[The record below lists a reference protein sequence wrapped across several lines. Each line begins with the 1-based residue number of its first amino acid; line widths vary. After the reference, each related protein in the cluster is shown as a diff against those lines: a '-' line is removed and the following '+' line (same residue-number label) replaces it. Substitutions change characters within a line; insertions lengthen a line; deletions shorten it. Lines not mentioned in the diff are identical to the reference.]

1 MGQAQLEQSRREEA
15 CREQAID
22 QRKAA
27 SEASQEGF
35 HEIVKAQLKAAADD
49 TVDSPMLPTSSP
61 PDSDEYDIICK
72 NPLGGRG
79 APQAQDAHSSI
90 TGPTSM
96 RSAETLRQREGTV

>member
-35 HEIVKAQLKAAADD
+35 HEIVKAAADD
-49 TVDSPMLPTSSP
+49 A
-61 PDSDEYDIICK
+61 PDVVASRQRRVLQE
-72 NPLGGRG
+72 PAGRPRG
-79 APQAQDAHSSI
+79 TADAPSSI
-90 TGPTSM
+90 AGPTSM
-96 RSAETLRQREGTV
+96 RSVET